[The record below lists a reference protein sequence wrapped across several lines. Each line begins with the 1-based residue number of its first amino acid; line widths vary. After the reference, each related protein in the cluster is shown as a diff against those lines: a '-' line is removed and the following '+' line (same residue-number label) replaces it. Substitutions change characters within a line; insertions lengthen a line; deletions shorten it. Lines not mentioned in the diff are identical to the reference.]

1 MKNRQIYTAGK
12 MGGLLPKEYKKWRND
27 LTENL
32 FYKMDSDRVDLTVIN
47 PHEYFGFE
55 KKLHDNMLEIIN
67 WELNAVKNSDVIIV
81 NLDFDNSTGTN
92 IELYTAWQNNIP
104 VIAYSSKGISHHPW
118 VEEFITRKF
127 KNWDTLVEYVLDYH
141 INV

>member
-32 FYKMDSDRVDLTVIN
+32 FFKMDSDRVDLTVIN

-55 KKLHDNMLEIIN
+55 KKC
-67 WELNAVKNSDVIIV
+67 S
-81 NLDFDNSTGTN
+81 
-92 IELYTAWQNNIP
+92 
-104 VIAYSSKGISHHPW
+104 
-118 VEEFITRKF
+118 
-127 KNWDTLVEYVLDYH
+127 
-141 INV
+141 

>member
-1 MKNRQIYTAGK
+1 MKNKQVYTAGK
-12 MGGLLPKEYKKWRND
+12 MGGLPPEKYKKWRED

-32 FYKMDSDRVDLTVIN
+32 FDKMDSDRIDLTVIN

-55 KKLHDNMLEIIN
+55 EQLHDNMLEIIN
-67 WELNAVKNSDVIIV
+67 WELNTVKNSDVIIV

-104 VIAYSSKGISHHPW
+104 VIAYNSKGIFHHPW